1 MDQNFDRIMRSILTA
16 EQFLTLAN
24 GRMTASLIEL
34 APAALDRFWSD
45 LSVPERIKIYPYMWE
60 ASFPNDAEVYD
71 WPEMAVRLMATYLPK
86 QYHKDLL
93 EKWFTYLQRK
103 ALIFNSNMEEFI
115 FSIEPIFEDVQDLS
129 VYDILEEKL
138 KREAFYPSELE
149 QILKLLPKERASAL
163 IEAITSNEAICFT
176 SQGVN
181 RIWSFD
187 DISMML
193 KLMMQYFV
201 LTDGMINTS
210 KIATLMHEFLSILK
224 KRGVLDALYHSHEP
238 IPDNLHPYIDPSI
251 PEINFSKY
259 VQQTG
264 ANCKIV
270 AIANIENIFS
280 EQQNVPSIPL
290 HKNTS
295 LLYENMPVSSQSIRQ
310 IAKESGLSTQ
320 GEILNINQM
329 YVLLEALEYQHQT
342 LDLYQTNLDDFK
354 RSITKKIDQGYM
366 VITFFVIDY
375 DKTSNIWIVSEQFRE
390 IPNIGFNDHAAV
402 IIGYERDNVVMVHH
416 GKIHPVSFEKLYNST
431 HAIPKEMKSET
442 YQRIPLNPYRKYQL
456 TRWALKNNTDSG
468 MTAKLIC
475 VRPSPGYLE
484 KRASLKSL
492 LQISDIHDIQRIEV
506 SVVDYFLNISPED
519 LPIPYEY
526 KQSILTTL
534 TEAVTLK
541 IESYSTQ
548 LKNKIK
554 SRHQSIANLFCLL
567 DENIENLDQ
576 NKLDHIQLML
586 KHYFPPYAFHLSR
599 SIKTINLPAKS
610 LGQYREWL
618 LSLKQYGPVSA
629 SRYSQINQICQSVKA
644 SHKNA
649 SPVFTMLNHIGISL
663 NGTVLELSQ
672 SLMTYLMSKSIDF
685 SLFYHIASDFSASC
699 VYEAEGYSAYH
710 LYHYLNHYINTEWG
724 QDHVTTRPKLQKA
737 LHSLKKPLLLMIE
750 IANELQSIRAFYT
763 KQPYHSSDKND
774 DRTISSSVD
783 TYNPFSSFRQRILN
797 RISDLSAGEQLVLPS
812 GWHNLGEKSGHAI
825 LYQFQKDSASN
836 QLIFQIY
843 ESSFFVGHES
853 FSTSTEKRVYP
864 VQTYYI
870 PIPFDCTH
878 FEIFLN
884 TLLIPYIA
892 GHPLRLKMRINYTI
906 DVLYQDIFKALC
918 FLRGKPVAIDE
929 IPYLQR
935 LTTKGQ
941 ITGNCAQKSTQQ
953 WLKIN
958 IKNLVDYDYF
968 MLKYKIHAI
977 NKFIASKTL
986 NSSDI
991 RSIVLSVENCLKMIQ
1006 ILDMGLS
1013 DRERDS
1019 LIQWLVQIKGTYKS
1033 HQDTVSSYQEV
1044 DLDIQ
1049 HETTPPTEKIYK
1061 IFDQFE
1067 SKKYFVVYYDEATG
1081 QGTIH
1086 FRRYALRLNLLGTNQ
1101 IRLNLN
1107 NKDWYLI
1114 QTPSLYLKT
1123 QVAHLVF
1130 SSVDEPQQTMCLIP
1144 IQAFYNDESKHKQ
1157 GNYLHYTH
1165 DINQSIDHSQL
1176 NQSTVHEKIESYA
1189 YFMVRNN
1196 ELIPTTFEHALYL
1209 CYIYLATHEYDKANE
1224 MVAYLQDHLP
1234 IQGDPDEERIL
1245 SWIVSQERQE
1255 HPCST
1260 KYYPVCLKKTPHTVA
1275 VQLKLLALF
1284 CESNLSRK
1292 TFINQNGLA
1301 STILLYLKCYFNMEK
1316 YLNVHYKLDTYH
1328 TYTLFNFIS
1337 PYLEQDKKLVGVL
1350 GYQYVKTL
1358 YPIWYREQQAL
1369 ISEMQIP
1376 SDDSRTQV
1384 LSERLNE
1391 LHDLLQIKVY
1401 SSRKHLVE
1409 RRVDVLTNHG
1419 TKPFFLNLV
1428 SKEGLVACPE
1438 WLDHGVLFHSSHH
1451 SHAIEKINATCTHD
1465 DLIYLMPSLFYIAIY
1480 GNDQEKI
1487 DLKIRLKLCLQS
1499 ALPQHYSEGD
1509 SEADMCS
1516 IIHILLAL
1524 IDGSRQT
1531 QLCPHLNNICQI
1543 VSEVQTGDESYTTYA
1558 IESSL
1563 EEAHI
1568 DTSSLIKDENA
1579 FMQMQTPIPLPDT
1592 NMANKDYVP
1601 LVVNDQI
1608 AWKNLILFSNS
1619 NLNTHYA
1626 LSLASGLLRPVTQTD
1641 LIACY
1646 MEGNVYHYNRC
1657 TKLSEEDCVKL
1668 HQQIHHLIKKKLG
1681 TSDTHPQHPI
1691 LMGFQY
1697 RSGFILNPTQIHM
1710 LMKLSQSM
1718 DDVKRVKTSAK
1729 ELRVILPLLVKM
1741 RANGK
1746 RLIIVDVSEQFLKTH
1761 YNALY
1766 RISHAYLQQHL
1777 LRLEFAEDSRYT
1789 LYQLEHL
1796 YRTLVTTMTQ
1806 RGYVVTTGQSW
1817 RTLAIAASSSN
1828 NDQTTSVLG
1837 KINRFFKCQAE
1848 IIVGEVLRKPSP
1860 ETPAIHDI
1868 SENAAARSNSLRLFS
1883 DKYVAS
1889 KQENNSEDFSFQL

>member
-1 MDQNFDRIMRSILTA
+1 MDQNFDRIMRSSRAA
-16 EQFLTLAN
+16 EQFLTLTN
-24 GRMTASLIEL
+24 GKITASLIEL
-34 APAALDRFWSD
+34 APAVLDRFWSD
-45 LSVPERIKIYPYMWE
+45 LSEPERINIYPYMWE
-60 ASFPNDAEVYD
+60 ASFPNDAEVYH
-71 WPEMAVRLMATYLPK
+71 WPEMAVHLMATYLSK

-103 ALIFNSNMEEFI
+103 SMIFNSNMEEFI

-149 QILKLLPKERASAL
+149 LILKLLPKERAAAL

-176 SQGVN
+176 SQSFS

-201 LTDGMINTS
+201 LTDGMSNKN

-224 KRGVLDALYHSHEP
+224 KHGVLDVLYHSHEP

-280 EQQNVPSIPL
+280 EQQSVPPIPL

-310 IAKESGLSTQ
+310 IAKKNGLSTQ
-320 GEILNINQM
+320 GEILNITQM
-329 YVLLEALEYQHQT
+329 HVLLEALEYQHQT
-342 LDLYQTNLDDFK
+342 LDLYQSNLDDFK
-354 RSITKKIDQGYM
+354 RSIKNKLDQGYM
-366 VITFFVIDY
+366 VIAFFVIDY
-375 DKTSNIWIVSEQFRE
+375 DKTINCWIMSEQFRE

-416 GKIHPVSFEKLYNST
+416 GKIHHVPFEKLYNST
-431 HAIPKEMKSET
+431 HAIPKEMKTET

-456 TRWALKNNTDSG
+456 TRWAIKNDTDSG

-484 KRASLKSL
+484 KRAALKSL

-506 SVVDYFLNISPED
+506 SVVDYLLNILPED

-534 TEAVTLK
+534 TEAVTSK

-548 LKNKIK
+548 LKHKIK
-554 SRHQSIANLFCLL
+554 TRHQSIANLFCLL

-586 KHYFPPYAFHLSR
+586 KRYFPPYAFHLSR
-599 SIKTINLPAKS
+599 DIKTISLPAKS
-610 LGQYREWL
+610 LGQYTEWL
-618 LSLKQYGPVSA
+618 LNLKQHGPVSV
-629 SRYSQINQICQSVKA
+629 SRYRQINQICQSVKA
-644 SHKNA
+644 AHKNA
-649 SPVFTMLNHIGISL
+649 SPIFTMVNHIGISL
-663 NGTVLELSQ
+663 NGTLLGLSQ
-672 SLMTYLMSKSIDF
+672 SLTAYLMSNTIDF

-724 QDHVTTRPKLQKA
+724 QHHFSTRPKLQKA
-737 LHSLKKPLLLMIE
+737 LRSLEKPLLLMIE

-763 KQPYHSSDKND
+763 KQPYRSSYTND
-774 DRTISSSVD
+774 GRTISSSVD
-783 TYNPFSSFRQRILN
+783 AYNPLSSFRQRILN
-797 RISDLSAGEQLVLPS
+797 KISDLSAGEQLVLPA
-812 GWHNLGEKSGHAI
+812 GWHNLGEKGHAI

-853 FSTSTEKRVYP
+853 FSTATEKRVYP

-977 NKFIASKTL
+977 GKFIASKTL

-1006 ILDMGLS
+1006 ILDLGLS

-1019 LIQWLVQIKGTYKS
+1019 LIQWLVRIKGTYKS
-1033 HQDTVSSYQEV
+1033 QQDTMSPYQEV
-1044 DLDIQ
+1044 DIDIQ
-1049 HETTPPTEKIYK
+1049 YETTSPTEEIYK

-1067 SKKYFVVYYDEATG
+1067 GRKYFVVYYDEATG

-1086 FRRYALRLNLLGTNQ
+1086 FHRYALRLNLLGTNQ

-1114 QTPSLYLKT
+1114 KTPSFYVKE
-1123 QVAHLVF
+1123 QVAHLMF
-1130 SSVDEPQQTMCLIP
+1130 SSVDEPLQTMCLIP

-1165 DINQSIDHSQL
+1165 DINQSIDHRQFS
-1176 NQSTVHEKIESYA
+1176 QSTVHEEIESYA
-1189 YFMVRNN
+1189 YYMVRNN

-1209 CYIYLATHEYDKANE
+1209 CYVYLATHEYDKANE

-1245 SWIVSQERQE
+1245 SWIVSQD
-1255 HPCST
+1255 HPDET
-1260 KYYPVCLKKTPHTVA
+1260 KCYPVCLTKTPHTVA

-1292 TFINQNGLA
+1292 IFINQNSLA
-1301 STILLYLKCYFNMEK
+1301 SNILFYLKFYFKIEK
-1316 YLNVHYKLDTYH
+1316 YLNVHYKLNTYH
-1328 TYTLFNFIS
+1328 THTLFNFIS
-1337 PYLEQDKKLVGVL
+1337 LYLEQDQKLVGVL

-1369 ISEMQIP
+1369 IDEIKIS
-1376 SDDSRTQV
+1376 SDESRTQA
-1384 LSERLNE
+1384 LSMRLNE
-1391 LHDLLQIKVY
+1391 LHDLLQTKVY
-1401 SSRKHLVE
+1401 SSRKHLVA
-1409 RRVDVLTNHG
+1409 RPVDVLTNHG

-1428 SKEGLVACPE
+1428 SKEDLVACPE
-1438 WLDHGVLFHSSHH
+1438 WLDHGVLFHSSYH

-1465 DLIYLMPSLFYIAIY
+1465 DIIFLMPSLFYIAIY
-1480 GNDQEKI
+1480 GSDPKKI
-1487 DLKIRLKLCLQS
+1487 DLKRRLKLYLQS

-1509 SEADMCS
+1509 SEAATCS
-1516 IIHILLAL
+1516 IIHVLLML
-1524 IDGSRQT
+1524 IDRPQQT

-1543 VSEVQTGDESYTTYA
+1543 VSQVQVGDGRYTTYA

-1563 EEAHI
+1563 EEVHI

-1579 FMQMQTPIPLPDT
+1579 FMQMQAPIPLPDT
-1592 NMANKDYVP
+1592 NMANKDHAP
-1601 LVVNDQI
+1601 LVVNDRI
-1608 AWKNLILFSNS
+1608 TWKNLILFSNRA
-1619 NLNTHYA
+1619 LNTRYA
-1626 LSLASGLLRPVTQTD
+1626 LSLASGLLRPVTQAD

-1668 HQQIHHLIKKKLG
+1668 HQQIHHLIKKRLG
-1681 TSDTHPQHPI
+1681 TGDTYPQHPI

-1697 RSGFILNPTQIHM
+1697 RSGFLLNPNQVHL
-1710 LMKLSQSM
+1710 LMQLSQSM
-1718 DDVKRVKTSAK
+1718 DDVKMVKTSAK
-1729 ELRVILPLLVKM
+1729 ELKVILPLLVKM

-1746 RLIIVDVSEQFLKTH
+1746 RLIIVDVSEQFLNAH
-1761 YNALY
+1761 YNVLY
-1766 RISHAYLQQHL
+1766 RISHAYLQQHI
-1777 LRLEFAEDSRYT
+1777 LRIEFAEDCHYT
-1789 LYQLEHL
+1789 VCQLEHI
-1796 YRTLVTTMTQ
+1796 YRSLVTAKTQ
-1806 RGYVVTTGQSW
+1806 RGYVVTTGQSR

-1828 NDQTTSVLG
+1828 NDQTTSILG
-1837 KINRFFKCQAE
+1837 KINRFFKYQAE
-1848 IIVGEVLRKPSP
+1848 IIVSEVLRKPGP

-1868 SENAAARSNSLRLFS
+1868 SENVAARSNSLRFFS
-1883 DKYVAS
+1883 DKNVAS
-1889 KQENNSEDFSFQL
+1889 KQENNAEDLSFQI